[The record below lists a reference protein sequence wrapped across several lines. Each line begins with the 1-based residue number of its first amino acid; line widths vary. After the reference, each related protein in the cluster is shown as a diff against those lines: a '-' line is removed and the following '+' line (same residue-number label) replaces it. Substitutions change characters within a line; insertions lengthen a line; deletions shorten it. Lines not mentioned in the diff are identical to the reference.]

1 MDGLRRRTLLPH
13 ALAALYGF
21 AIAYASLQPFMPWI
35 PPAPDTPFWVFA
47 PWPPRWT
54 RFDIVAN
61 ALAYAPFGLFV
72 ALIPRRAS
80 PWRRAAVALFAGTAL
95 SLCMETLQMY
105 LPTRDAS
112 VIDLLSNATG
122 AFAGGLVGAS
132 LVRAH
137 AVRAALSR
145 ARARIFLTGRLGDV
159 GIALLALWL
168 TAQINPGIPL
178 FAVNFEHQAAPVAA
192 LAPPDHDTAGM
203 LLEAA
208 QSAFQMT
215 GIGLFLAL
223 LLRER
228 RFVGGAVMLLIGT
241 ALLMKGFA
249 ATMLLKPAAWEAWLK
264 PGVSIGIA
272 AGALGL
278 LLAAFLP
285 RPAQVAACAVA
296 LLSSLLVP
304 LLASDPAWAHAP
316 LTLFNWRYGHLL
328 NFNGLT
334 RSVLLVWPIAAAAWL
349 GTLAGQPAWGQ
360 PDAGPP
366 GPVRH

>member
-1 MDGLRRRTLLPH
+1 MTGPHRHTLLPH

-21 AIAYASLQPFMPWI
+21 AIVYASLQPFAPWI
-35 PPAPDTPFWVFA
+35 PPAQDTPFWTLA

-54 RFDIVAN
+54 RFDVLAN
-61 ALAYAPFGLFV
+61 VLAYAPFGLFA

-80 PWRRAAVALFAGTAL
+80 PWRRTAIALVAGAAL
-95 SLCMETLQMY
+95 SFCMETLQMY

-112 VIDLLSNATG
+112 VVDLLANSGG
-122 AFAGGLVGAS
+122 AFAGGLAGSA

-137 AVRAALSR
+137 AVRAALSA
-145 ARARIFLTGRLGDV
+145 ARTRIFLAGRLGDV

-168 TAQINPGIPL
+168 TAQINPGIPV
-178 FAVNFEHQAAPVAA
+178 FAVNFEYQAPPAAA
-192 LAPPDHDTAGM
+192 LVPPDRDTAGM

-208 QSAFQMT
+208 QSAFQLA

-228 RFVGGAVMLLIGT
+228 RYVGGAVMLLIGV
-241 ALLMKGFA
+241 ALVLKGFA
-249 ATMLLKPAAWEAWLK
+249 ATMVLKPAAWEAWLK

-285 RPAQVAACAVA
+285 RPVQVAACAVA
-296 LLSSLLVP
+296 LLSSMLVP
-304 LLASDPAWAHAP
+304 LLASELAPTHAP

-334 RSVLLVWPIAAAAWL
+334 RTVLLVWPIAAAAWL
-349 GTLAGQPAWGQ
+349 GALAGQPAWGH
-360 PDAGPP
+360 PERVPP
-366 GPVRH
+366 GAGGP